1 MELHELA
8 KKIRLHALEM
18 TNNGGS
24 SHIASVF
31 SIADIL
37 ACLYGKLLNVVKIYF
52 KNKELLKNEKV
63 FKARIINICCN
74 YAFYNNGAGCN
85 PELQW

>member
-52 KNKELLKNEKV
+52 KNK
-63 FKARIINICCN
+63 
-74 YAFYNNGAGCN
+74 
-85 PELQW
+85 